1 VQYANRRGIS
11 DEELAAASKEQGDLL
26 DVFEE
31 LAPGDLTPV
40 DQRSAA
46 RQAGVPEQLRL
57 EVAELLGLENP
68 DEGTQADA
76 DALAL
81 LGPALQLGLPAEA
94 MSQLVRVYV
103 ELLERLADAENRI
116 FHDHVHEQFRA
127 AGLSG
132 RALLEA
138 TNAVAKPALELV
150 ESAVLYFHRRGWDKA
165 SRDDFLR
172 HLAEATTPPQPHPGE
187 HTAAVMFVDLAG
199 FTPLTLA
206 IGDHGVADML
216 RRFSAIVRGRALAH
230 GGRIVKQIGD
240 AFMLVFDHPD
250 DAVVFGLDALR
261 EAAEHSDVPDLHIGA
276 HWGATLYRE
285 GDYYGSGVNLA
296 ARVASATEPGQF
308 LVTGALHDA
317 APDVPDV
324 AFRELPPRLV
334 KGVAE
339 PVTVCEVRPVSG
351 H

>member
-172 HLAEATTPPQPHPGE
+172 HLAEASTPPRPHPGE
-187 HTAAVMFVDLAG
+187 HTAAVLFVDLAG
-199 FTPLTLA
+199 FTRLPSQ
-206 IGDHGVADML
+206 
-216 RRFSAIVRGRALAH
+216 SATT
-230 GGRIVKQIGD
+230 
-240 AFMLVFDHPD
+240 
-250 DAVVFGLDALR
+250 GLPTC
-261 EAAEHSDVPDLHIGA
+261 S
-276 HWGATLYRE
+276 T
-285 GDYYGSGVNLA
+285 GSPRSCAA
-296 ARVASATEPGQF
+296 ARSRTAGGSSSRSGTRSCWSSITPTTPSSSAWM
-308 LVTGALHDA
+308 
-317 APDVPDV
+317 
-324 AFRELPPRLV
+324 R
-334 KGVAE
+334 
-339 PVTVCEVRPVSG
+339 
-351 H
+351 